1 MRTITGWLLLATTL
15 CVPLSAMPAEEEQA
29 PGDLLET
36 ADAIRDGDIDV
47 GTRYDMHK
55 KEGRFHRIHSEVIGI
70 ECEGCHVAASYAP
83 DYLLLD
89 RRNATLKAEGA
100 GKGSKADV
108 LDRSVCL
115 GCHKPGGVGTVWYQ
129 GVNK

>member
-1 MRTITGWLLLATTL
+1 MRTITSRLLLAATL
-15 CVPLSAMPAEEEQA
+15 CLPLSAVSAEEA
-29 PGDLLET
+29 PAQRDLVET
-36 ADAIRDGDIDV
+36 ADAIRDGEIDV

-55 KEGRFHRIHSEVIGI
+55 KEGRFHRVHSEVIGI
-70 ECEGCHVAASYAP
+70 ECEGCHVAESYAP
-83 DYLLLD
+83 DYLLVD
-89 RRNATLKAEGA
+89 RRNATLKAEGV